1 MVRVQNKGRSL
12 SSACSMASALQR
24 DLQSDPERTVRP
36 GAFASG
42 LIVRKTRKDIELSG
56 SSASKE
62 RFDSHLAR

>member
-1 MVRVQNKGRSL
+1 
-12 SSACSMASALQR
+12 MASALQR

-42 LIVRKTRKDIELSG
+42 LIVSKTRKDIELSG